1 VARTLGTNAQITRLT
16 KLRRRL
22 DCCHSLQS
30 APDGMARSWLLSA
43 DERRALVMLASSPG
57 GATMAL
63 LLRYGFT
70 RKTITA
76 LVRAGLATV
85 TPDEVVRAD
94 GRIIDVGLVKITQTG
109 RRALAD

>member
-1 VARTLGTNAQITRLT
+1 
-16 KLRRRL
+16 
-22 DCCHSLQS
+22 
-30 APDGMARSWLLSA
+30 
-43 DERRALVMLASSPG
+43 
-57 GATMAL
+57 MAL